1 MNIKIPAG
9 WLIEQTGWKGR
20 SLGKA
25 GVYDK
30 QALVLVNLGGAQAHD
45 IIDLSHRISKDV
57 KERFGIKIEP
67 EVNWI

>member
-1 MNIKIPAG
+1 M
-9 WLIEQTGWKGR
+9 
-20 SLGKA
+20 GKA